1 MKEMKHISTIISAI
15 IILTLINCKGQTI
28 NTDILYLKD
37 FTFNTILGFNKHD
50 KNTMYCILGQGYLR
64 TPRSDNSDSLVK
76 TWLTNHPN
84 AIVLKVSTMAIPE
97 ENKPEM
103 KMTYCLIIDG
113 KDTLNNYLVRQGCY
127 PGGTMQ
133 RPETWEE
140 MSDRE
145 KEIYKDIKDK
155 LNVIVQ
161 IDKKAYEN
169 FIEQIKTSEK
179 YASDNKLG
187 IWADDKTIQKNE

>member
-1 MKEMKHISTIISAI
+1 
-15 IILTLINCKGQTI
+15 
-28 NTDILYLKD
+28 
-37 FTFNTILGFNKHD
+37 
-50 KNTMYCILGQGYLR
+50 MYCVLGQGFLR
-64 TPRSDNSDSLVK
+64 TPRSDNSDSLFK
-76 TWLTNHPN
+76 TWLTSQPN
-84 AIVLKVSTMAIPE
+84 AIVLKVSTLVTHE
-97 ENKPEM
+97 ENNHEVKI
-103 KMTYCLIIDG
+103 TYCLIIDG

-145 KEIYKDIKDK
+145 KEIYKDLQEKEK
-155 LNVIVQ
+155 LNIIVH

-169 FIEQIKTSEK
+169 FIEQIKSSEK

-187 IWADDKTIQKNE
+187 IWAVGNTIQKNE

>member
-1 MKEMKHISTIISAI
+1 
-15 IILTLINCKGQTI
+15 
-28 NTDILYLKD
+28 
-37 FTFNTILGFNKHD
+37 
-50 KNTMYCILGQGYLR
+50 
-64 TPRSDNSDSLVK
+64 
-76 TWLTNHPN
+76 
-84 AIVLKVSTMAIPE
+84 
-97 ENKPEM
+97 
-103 KMTYCLIIDG
+103 LIIDG

-145 KEIYKDIKDK
+145 KEIYKDLQEKEK
-155 LNVIVQ
+155 LNIIVH

-169 FIEQIKTSEK
+169 FIEQIKSSEK

-187 IWADDKTIQKNE
+187 IWAVGNTIQKNE